1 MSLHNAKKD
10 IFDSL
15 SNSVW
20 TAESELAFLKAF
32 HNGGLPKVA
41 LSSIDKLKKEIMKI
55 EKELILL
62 DLFAH
67 KQKKEIENAKTVCI
81 LAQKR

>member
-1 MSLHNAKKD
+1 MSRHNAKKD

-15 SNSVW
+15 TDSVW
-20 TAESELAFLKAF
+20 SAESELAFLKAF
-32 HNGGLPKVA
+32 HNEGLPKVA

-55 EKELILL
+55 ERELILL
-62 DLFAH
+62 DLLAH

-81 LAQKR
+81 LGEKR